1 MIEKFSVRLKHML
14 EIRNMKAIDL
24 ADQTGIG
31 KSSISFYLNDKCLP
45 KQQRLFQIS
54 KVLNCNPAFLMGID
68 DNPEIINKA
77 TNVLNNSEKDNLSF
91 SLSVD
96 EMNVIKKYR
105 QLNSDDQEEVDAILD
120 FKLAKIYKKSAEKEG
135 LA

>member
-1 MIEKFSVRLKHML
+1 MIEKFSVRLRHML

-120 FKLAKIYKKSAEKEG
+120 FKLAKTYKKSAEKEG